1 MSDIFSKLFSQV
13 GSGLDSI
20 MGAYKQSFDPDH
32 ITKKVI
38 ELDKASM
45 TLAKSYGVGRENIE
59 SINKSLTVSFQE
71 IARLGGTMENIR
83 EIQQS
88 TSETLGKNIVLSKEN
103 MTSLFETTKVT
114 QIQTAT
120 LVSNFKDIGFS
131 TIQISKEME
140 KVVNSAREI
149 GANAKEVS
157 SAAMENMSNIN
168 KFGFQNGIK
177 GFAEMAAQSVN
188 LRVKMSETFSL
199 AEKLLNPEKAI
210 EFTSALQRLG
220 VAQGQL
226 LDPFRLMNLAQNNPK
241 ELQDEIAKMTSQ
253 FVSLNKESGRFEISK
268 EGMFTLREIASES
281 GIAYDTLAKMAIGTQ
296 EMNDK
301 MSKIKFPTNAFN
313 KEQENLIRNM
323 AQMGEGGEY
332 KLTID
337 GEELG
342 MDEAIRV
349 LSEDKKLS
357 ERFFSVQKEQT
368 MEELAKSQLD
378 VETRMLG
385 VLEEILNTNA
395 YALGGSSSGADMIK
409 SMNKSLDVATKAA
422 SALNIFGTDMK
433 QQQNTFKDINDFMTN
448 VIKNPG
454 KLFNQKEIDEYA
466 DKFENLGSDKY
477 KQIMDFFGSFTDEI
491 PKALK
496 DKFTD
501 LVNQISGK
509 IDTGG
514 SDGIVKVKDAIIEPL
529 PQDSVV
535 VGSDGKIG
543 IGTNLDNKKYGDNS
557 ETKKSLS
564 LDIGISVKF
573 DNTPTELNEDKV
585 TQIINSSKLLE
596 TISKGLKDLDPT
608 LFGDGSIRVY

>member
-1 MSDIFSKLFSQV
+1 
-13 GSGLDSI
+13 
-20 MGAYKQSFDPDH
+20 
-32 ITKKVI
+32 
-38 ELDKASM
+38 
-45 TLAKSYGVGRENIE
+45 
-59 SINKSLTVSFQE
+59 
-71 IARLGGTMENIR
+71 
-83 EIQQS
+83 
-88 TSETLGKNIVLSKEN
+88 
-103 MTSLFETTKVT
+103 
-114 QIQTAT
+114 
-120 LVSNFKDIGFS
+120 
-131 TIQISKEME
+131 
-140 KVVNSAREI
+140 
-149 GANAKEVS
+149 
-157 SAAMENMSNIN
+157 
-168 KFGFQNGIK
+168 
-177 GFAEMAAQSVN
+177 
-188 LRVKMSETFSL
+188 
-199 AEKLLNPEKAI
+199 
-210 EFTSALQRLG
+210 
-220 VAQGQL
+220 
-226 LDPFRLMNLAQNNPK
+226 
-241 ELQDEIAKMTSQ
+241 MTSQ

-454 KLFNQKEIDEYA
+454 KLFSQKEIDEYA

-543 IGTNLDNKKYGDNS
+543 IGTNLDNKNYGDNS

-608 LFGDGSIRVY
+608 LFGDGSIRVS